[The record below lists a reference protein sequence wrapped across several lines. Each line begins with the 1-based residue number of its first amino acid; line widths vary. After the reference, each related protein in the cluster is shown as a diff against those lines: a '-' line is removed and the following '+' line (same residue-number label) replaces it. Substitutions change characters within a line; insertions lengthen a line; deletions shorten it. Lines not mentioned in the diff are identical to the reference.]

1 MEIETIKQ
9 LNQAILN
16 KYNEPKERKLGRY
29 SATDVYKM
37 RRGDLTPENFF
48 EQSKIDMKGVK
59 NIFRGY
65 AYENQL
71 LKEFNELEIEQER
84 DGDDQIKIEYD
95 LLNDKIIEEGDET
108 PKITLV
114 MKPDFV
120 LPKVVLET
128 KAPNKLRDSIPPWY
142 LDQCEIQHR
151 LLNKKVV
158 MVLINTF
165 DNDLDLLLGIEYKPS
180 DIRWKNIKEIII
192 DFDNRL
198 KICSTTKE
206 EKEKQK

>member
-9 LNQAILN
+9 LNQAILE
-16 KYNEPKERKLGRY
+16 KYNNSDRERKVGRY

-128 KAPNKLRDSIPPWY
+128 KAPNKLRDSIPSWY

-151 LLNKKVV
+151 LLNKKIV

-180 DIRWKNIKEIII
+180 DVRWKNIKEIIKN
-192 DFDNRL
+192 FDLTLR
-198 KICSTTKE
+198 KYV
-206 EKEKQK
+206 QQ

>member
-9 LNQAILN
+9 LNQAILD
-16 KYNEPKERKLGRY
+16 KYNEPKERKIGRY
-29 SATDVYKM
+29 SATDVNKM

-48 EQSKIDMKGVK
+48 EPDTKNMKGVK

-71 LKEFNELEIEQER
+71 LKELNELGVEQER
-84 DGDDQIKIEYD
+84 NGDEQIKVEYD
-95 LLNDKIIEEGDET
+95 LLNDRIMNEGDEAE
-108 PKITLV
+108 IVLV
-114 MKPDFV
+114 MKPDFI

-128 KAPNKLRDSIPPWY
+128 KAPNKIRDSIPPWY

-151 LLNKKVV
+151 LLNKKIV

-180 DIRWKNIKEIII
+180 DIRWKNIKEIIK
-192 DFDNRL
+192 DFDLRLRNYANR
-198 KICSTTKE
+198 KK
-206 EKEKQK
+206 

>member
-9 LNQAILN
+9 LNQAILE
-16 KYNEPKERKLGRY
+16 KYNNSDRERKVGRY

-128 KAPNKLRDSIPPWY
+128 KAPNKIRDSIPSWY

-192 DFDNRL
+192 DFDSKLREYN
-198 KICSTTKE
+198 K
-206 EKEKQK
+206 

>member
-16 KYNEPKERKLGRY
+16 KYNQTKERKVGRY

-48 EQSKIDMKGVK
+48 EPDTKNMKGVK

-71 LKEFNELEIEQER
+71 LKELNELGVEQER
-84 DGDDQIKIEYD
+84 NGDEQIKVEYD
-95 LLNDKIIEEGDET
+95 LLNDRIMNEGDEAE
-108 PKITLV
+108 IVLV

-128 KAPNKLRDSIPPWY
+128 KAPNKIRDSIPPWY

-151 LLNKKVV
+151 LLNKKIV

-180 DIRWKNIKEIII
+180 DIRWKNIKEIIK
-192 DFDNRL
+192 DFDLRLRNYDNR
-198 KICSTTKE
+198 KITSTNTN
-206 EKEKQK
+206 

>member
-9 LNQAILN
+9 LNQAILE
-16 KYNEPKERKLGRY
+16 KYNNSDRERKVGRY

-128 KAPNKLRDSIPPWY
+128 KAPNKLRDSIPSWY

-192 DFDNRL
+192 DFDSKLREYN
-198 KICSTTKE
+198 K
-206 EKEKQK
+206 

>member
-9 LNQAILN
+9 LNQAILE
-16 KYNEPKERKLGRY
+16 KYNNSDRERKVGRY

-128 KAPNKLRDSIPPWY
+128 KAPNKIRDSIPPWY

-151 LLNKKVV
+151 LLNKKIV

-180 DIRWKNIKEIII
+180 DVRWKNIKEIIKN
-192 DFDNRL
+192 FDLTLR
-198 KICSTTKE
+198 KYV
-206 EKEKQK
+206 QQ

>member
-9 LNQAILN
+9 LNEAILN
-16 KYNEPKERKLGRY
+16 KYNEPKERKIGRY
-29 SATDVYKM
+29 SATDVNKM

-48 EQSKIDMKGVK
+48 EPNKIDMKGVK

-71 LKEFNELEIEQER
+71 LKEFNELGIEQER
-84 DGDDQIKIEYD
+84 NGDDQIKIEYD
-95 LLNDKIIEEGDET
+95 LLNDRIMNEGDEAE
-108 PKITLV
+108 ITLV

-128 KAPNKLRDSIPPWY
+128 KAPNKIRDSIPPWY

-151 LLNKKVV
+151 LLNKKIV
-158 MVLINTF
+158 MVIINTF

-180 DIRWKNIKEIII
+180 DIRWKNIKEIIK

-198 KICSTTKE
+198 KICSTIKE

>member
-16 KYNEPKERKLGRY
+16 KYNQPRERKLGRY
-29 SATDVYKM
+29 YATDVNKM

-48 EQSKIDMKGVK
+48 EPDTIDMKGGK

-71 LKEFNELEIEQER
+71 LKELNELGIEQER

-95 LLNDKIIEEGDET
+95 LLNDRIMNEGDEAE
-108 PKITLV
+108 IVLV
-114 MKPDFV
+114 MKPDFI

-128 KAPNKLRDSIPPWY
+128 KAPNKIRDSIPSWY

-151 LLNKKVV
+151 LLNKKIV
-158 MVLINTF
+158 MVIINTF

-180 DIRWKNIKEIII
+180 DIRWKNIKEIIK
-192 DFDNRL
+192 DFDLRLRNYANR
-198 KICSTTKE
+198 KI
-206 EKEKQK
+206 

>member
-9 LNQAILN
+9 LNQAILE
-16 KYNEPKERKLGRY
+16 KYNNSDRERKVGRY

-59 NIFRGY
+59 NIFRGH

-128 KAPNKLRDSIPPWY
+128 KAPNKLRDSIPSWY

-192 DFDNRL
+192 DFDSKLREYN
-198 KICSTTKE
+198 K
-206 EKEKQK
+206 